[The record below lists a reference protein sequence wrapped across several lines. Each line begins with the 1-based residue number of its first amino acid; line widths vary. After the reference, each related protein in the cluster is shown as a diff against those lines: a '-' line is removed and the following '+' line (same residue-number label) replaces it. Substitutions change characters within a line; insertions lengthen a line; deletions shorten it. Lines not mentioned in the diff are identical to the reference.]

1 MGEGGFGMAV
11 IYNHVARNVTKEIV
25 LRRIEALKIGQKMQ
39 DLPEELWQESFRFY
53 VKEDKTRRGGPN
65 LRMIRLDP
73 SKPSLTVTGFVFNK
87 FVHPTENRFITV
99 REAARL
105 QGFPDDMELKG
116 SLTSTQRQVGNAV
129 PVQLAEAVFHT
140 ISAFAKRIGYP
151 HKVLNAL
158 SLFCGAGGLDIG
170 ASLAR
175 VGEYSIHTRLAAD
188 CWEDACE
195 SLRGYRGRETRVL
208 QQDIAAVADPLAF
221 WCEGSGEVLP
231 PDLVFGGP
239 PCQAFSQAGKQKALD
254 DERGQLVYDYLRY
267 VESLRPAFF
276 VMENVS
282 NIVSIYG
289 GRLYKDIIR
298 RMEDSGYNVTFGV
311 FNAADYG
318 APQLRRRAIFIGC
331 KKELGRVPVPPATRS
346 AAPDTADLFG
356 LPPYVT
362 VAEAFSGLPSL
373 L

>member
-1 MGEGGFGMAV
+1 MGEGGFGMAM
-11 IYNHVARNVTKEIV
+11 IYNHVARNVTKDIV
-25 LRRIEALKIGQKMQ
+25 QRRIDTLQIGQKMQ

-105 QGFPDDMELKG
+105 QGFPDDMELMG

-140 ISAFAKRIGYP
+140 ICAFAKSKGYP
-151 HKVLNAL
+151 RRVLSGL

-170 ASLAR
+170 ASYAR
-175 VGEYSIHTRLAAD
+175 AGDYSIHTKLASD
-188 CWEDACE
+188 CWNDACE
-195 SLRGYRGRETRVL
+195 SLRGYRGQETCVL
-208 QQDIAAVADPLAF
+208 QQDIAAVDNPLCF
-221 WCEGSGEVLP
+221 WHEATGEDTP

-254 DERGQLVYDYLRY
+254 DERGQLVYDYLRFI
-267 VESLRPAFF
+267 ESLRPAFF

-298 RMEDSGYNVTFGV
+298 RMEECGYNVTFGV
-311 FNAADYG
+311 LNAADYG

-331 KKELGRVPVPPATRS
+331 RKGLGHIPLPPVTRQPAADS
-346 AAPDTADLFG
+346 SDLFG
-356 LPPYVT
+356 LPSYVT

-373 L
+373 M